1 MLRLLIPSVLLLS
14 SVTHAATWATY
25 AQDQEGVVYA
35 YEQTQITHHDDHG
48 LVLVVWTR
56 RQTARLMTTVARR
69 EVHCPSSS
77 TRTVYQVTGDAR
89 EVTYEMRDDA
99 ARWQWAMPDTP
110 EMILTRHVCTHYK

>member
-1 MLRLLIPSVLLLS
+1 MLLLS

-56 RQTARLMTTVARR
+56 RQTARLMTTVART
-69 EVHCPSSS
+69 EVHCPSVS
-77 TRTVYQVTGDAR
+77 TRTVYQVTGDSR
-89 EVTYEMRDDA
+89 EVTYERTDRSAAWRYAVPDSVEMALVDA
-99 ARWQWAMPDTP
+99 TCPYYR
-110 EMILTRHVCTHYK
+110 